1 MPTFTQKVLHIVS
14 RIPKGSVMTY
24 GEVARRAGNPKAA
37 RAVGTIMKN
46 NFNPAIPCHRV
57 ILSSGGVGAYNRGG
71 ERAKRELL
79 RREGYEF

>member
-1 MPTFTQKVLHIVS
+1 
-14 RIPKGSVMTY
+14 MTY

-79 RREGYEF
+79 NSEGGWRCEIILFILYLVMLRCIHE